1 MRTVLDDQA
10 IEPQPATLRAALG
23 LVRDRAEEAGRII
36 IEAHGDGAPL
46 PDEYLAEPPE
56 GDAGFAELRF
66 TSVSRG
72 AFLSETLRDAVD
84 AVELA
89 GQKQGEAAEAIATGR
104 QPDASR
110 LLAELLEIWE
120 AVRSV
125 ALQAGRLMEVDP
137 GEVDVPE
144 ADGRG
149 PLSGAAC
156 VESLRSALEELRV
169 SVTDGD
175 WTAAGDVLEGEL
187 AEAGE
192 DWRRLLGAMAGM
204 AQKG

>member
-72 AFLSETLRDAVD
+72 AFLSETLRDAVH
-84 AVELA
+84 
-89 GQKQGEAAEAIATGR
+89 
-104 QPDASR
+104 
-110 LLAELLEIWE
+110 
-120 AVRSV
+120 
-125 ALQAGRLMEVDP
+125 AGRIRHALALTALTRVFDLFP
-137 GEVDVPE
+137 RDVK
-144 ADGRG
+144 R
-149 PLSGAAC
+149 
-156 VESLRSALEELRV
+156 
-169 SVTDGD
+169 
-175 WTAAGDVLEGEL
+175 
-187 AEAGE
+187 
-192 DWRRLLGAMAGM
+192 
-204 AQKG
+204 